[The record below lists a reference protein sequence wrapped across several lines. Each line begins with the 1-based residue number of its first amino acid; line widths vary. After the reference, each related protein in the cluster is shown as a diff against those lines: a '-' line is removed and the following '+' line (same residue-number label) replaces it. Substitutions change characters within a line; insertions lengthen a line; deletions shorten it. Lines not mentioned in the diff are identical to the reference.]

1 MKAKADSNRPKQ
13 DSNKTSRKELKQSI
27 ASAEVLPDD
36 SLLEAVDG
44 SNTQLRTCYH
54 HSVFLTLY
62 CDTCEEPVCDQ
73 CTIVGPHNTQMH
85 KIGNMMDAYNSRVAK
100 LSHIING
107 NLIKK
112 RDELVSRIN
121 GIEVRI
127 EELKHRQEKIERDI
141 RTECGYI
148 MERLKNAE
156 GSKQAV
162 LNHEMHVVQEE
173 LEHMQEIKRRF
184 LELTKEEATVPQFL
198 AASTSLNKNIEFLL
212 SKPVK
217 KNPEIY
223 PWDLPY
229 ELKDTREALD
239 NNKVLV
245 SASKFKQEAIWLLW
259 EQKIKA
265 EKEATAEYSQVTQD
279 GPEGQLGDEGVEAH
293 DQQVLRR
300 AQQVPDGLLLL
311 RRPDGRK
318 NCQREVQDQ
327 LFEEPQH
334 VQVYAPLTQSKASP
348 TRSPRTSSS
357 ATRDTSS
364 QSASPTSSATKTS
377 SQSSRR

>member
-1 MKAKADSNRPKQ
+1 MKGKTEASKPKLE
-13 DSNKTSRKELKQSI
+13 SNKTSRRDLKH
-27 ASAEVLPDD
+27 SAGSGEALPDD
-36 SLLEAVDG
+36 SLLEAVENT
-44 SNTQLRTCYH
+44 NTQLRTCYH
-54 HSVFLTLY
+54 HAVFLTLY

-85 KIGNMMDAYNSRVAK
+85 KISNLMDAYNSRVAK

-121 GIEVRI
+121 GIEARI

-156 GSKQAV
+156 GSKQAL

-184 LELTKEEATVPQFL
+184 LELTKDEATVPQFL
-198 AASTSLNKNIEFLL
+198 AASSALNKNIEFLL

-217 KNPEIY
+217 KNPEVY

-229 ELKDTREALD
+229 ELRDIREALD

-259 EQKIKA
+259 EQKRKA
-265 EKEATAEYSQVTQD
+265 EKEATAE
-279 GPEGQLGDEGVEAH
+279 
-293 DQQVLRR
+293 
-300 AQQVPDGLLLL
+300 
-311 RRPDGRK
+311 
-318 NCQREVQDQ
+318 
-327 LFEEPQH
+327 
-334 VQVYAPLTQSKASP
+334 
-348 TRSPRTSSS
+348 
-357 ATRDTSS
+357 
-364 QSASPTSSATKTS
+364 
-377 SQSSRR
+377 